1 MDDLD
6 NLTKL
11 AQKGDKNAFGAIYNL
26 FYKKIY
32 RYCMYNLN
40 NQQQA
45 LDICQDTFLKAWK
58 SLPSFSQT
66 PTGTL
71 QAYLFR
77 IAKNLII
84 DNSRK
89 KKTESLELHQNLQ
102 TDSHFEE
109 AIDTKDDIHKLNSAI
124 ATLPEKEKQI
134 IILHYFEKLPGAQ
147 ISKIVG
153 VKEGALRVRT
163 HRIINKLKEKLQ
175 KQND

>member
-11 AQKGDKNAFGAIYNL
+11 AQKGDKNAFGEIYNL

-71 QAYLFR
+71 QAYLFK

-84 DNSRK
+84 DSSRK
-89 KKTESLELHQNLQ
+89 KKPESLEYHQNLQ
-102 TDSHFEE
+102 SESNFEE
-109 AIDTKDDIHKLNSAI
+109 TIDAKNEINKLHQVI
-124 ATLPEKEKQI
+124 ASLPQKEKQI
-134 IILHYFEKLPGAQ
+134 IILHYFEQMPGSQ
-147 ISKIVG
+147 IAKIVG

-163 HRIINKLKEKLQ
+163 HRIINKLKEKMG
-175 KQND
+175 KNYD